1 MGFEVAIKI
10 ADTAVFIKTER
21 HLKDIEVAILRGAW
35 QGQNYEEIAEV
46 YGYSAKYLK
55 QDIGPKLWQLLSEAL
70 GEKVSKTNFQAALER
85 RHAQLEA
92 VPQPQ
97 APIASEKE
105 PEVEETA
112 FKKPDEITSEDV
124 QAHPHQDW
132 GEAPDVLI
140 FYGRTDELATLIHW
154 TVQDRCRLV
163 TLLGMGGIGKTAVA
177 VKLASQ
183 IQNQFEF
190 LIWRSVRHAPPLLA
204 TLTDLNQFLTNEP
217 ETGISATVEGQISR
231 LLNSLRDRRC
241 LLILDDWEMVLR
253 GGDIAGYYR
262 EGYEGYGQLI
272 KRVGEE
278 RHQSCL
284 LLLSREKP
292 VEIAS
297 LAGET
302 LPVRALQIKGLKTAD
317 AKKLLATKGF
327 SGSEN
332 GLDELVQIYR
342 GHPAALK
349 IIATTIQE
357 LFNGNIAEFIGQTSL
372 VIGDIF
378 SNLLNQHFERLSDLG
393 KAIIYWLAIEREP
406 VSLSQLKANLCVSV
420 STSKLLAVLESL
432 GRRSLIEKELSSTGS
447 TQLFTLQPV
456 VMKYVTN
463 QFIEQICQD
472 IIEGLKA
479 TPIEELGLL
488 RSHALV
494 KDQEPD
500 DIKAIQERLIIKR
513 IQERLRN
520 TLLDANGMEVQLR
533 NILSKLREYPPEAI
547 GYAQDNLL
555 KLLREN

>member
-1 MGFEVAIKI
+1 MK
-10 ADTAVFIKTER
+10 R
-21 HLKDIEVAILRGAW
+21 HLKDVEVAILRGAW

-105 PEVEETA
+105 PEVEETT
-112 FKKPDEITSEDV
+112 FKKPDEVTFEDV

-132 GEAPDVLI
+132 GEAPDVSI
-140 FYGRTDELATLIHW
+140 FYGRTDELATLTQW

-183 IQNQFEF
+183 IQNQFEY
-190 LIWRSVRHAPPLLA
+190 LIWRSLRHAPPLLA
-204 TLTDLNQFLTNEP
+204 TLAELNAFLTNEP
-217 ETGISATVEGQISR
+217 ETEIPATVEGQISR

-297 LAGET
+297 LAGEA

-342 GHPAALK
+342 GHPVALK

-357 LFNGNIAEFIGQTSL
+357 LFNSNIVEFIGQSSL

-378 SNLLNQHFERLSDLG
+378 SNLLNQHFERFSDLG
-393 KAIIYWLAIEREP
+393 KSIMYWLAIERKP

-420 STSKLLAVLESL
+420 STSELLAVLESL

-463 QFIEQICQD
+463 EFIEQICQD

-479 TPIEELGLL
+479 TPVEKLGLL

-520 TLLDANGMEVQLR
+520 TLLDASGMEVQLR
-533 NILSKLREYPPEAI
+533 NFLSKLREYPPEAI